1 MFVSKY
7 LVIEFVKDFNAL
19 GLSFVYYT
27 DMKCLQINLFGLY
40 FTFNFSGDWAGGWKS
55 LKNKNEK

>member
-19 GLSFVYYT
+19 GLSFVCYT
-27 DMKCLQINLFGLY
+27 DWKFLQINLFGFI
-40 FTFNFSGDWAGGWKS
+40 FTFNFSGDWAGSWKCQ
-55 LKNKNEK
+55 KDKK

>member
-27 DMKCLQINLFGLY
+27 DWKFLQINLFGFI
-40 FTFNFSGDWAGGWKS
+40 FTFNFSGDWAGSWKS
-55 LKNKNEK
+55 LKDKR

>member
-27 DMKCLQINLFGLY
+27 DLKCLQINLFG
-40 FTFNFSGDWAGGWKS
+40 FIFIFNFSGDWTGGWKCQ
-55 LKNKNEK
+55 KNNRTR

>member
-19 GLSFVYYT
+19 GLSFVYYI

-40 FTFNFSGDWAGGWKS
+40 FTFNFSGDWAGGWKCQ
-55 LKNKNEK
+55 KEK